1 MKQSYIHP
9 PTITRVKG
17 WPFFYRLYLH
27 CVTWI
32 LRQLVS
38 RLTGPNLGHDLEVEI
53 CTPDLG
59 SGNVVCNVWMS
70 KIATQSQQKYPL
82 VLILEGGGFVLGH
95 PKDGKL
101 NNRRIVEQV
110 RSKLIL
116 DVPGSK
122 PT

>member
-9 PTITRVKG
+9 PTITGVKG

-38 RLTGPNLGHDLEVEI
+38 HLTGPNLGHDLKVEI
-53 CTPDLG
+53 CTPGLG

-70 KIATQSQQKYPL
+70 KIATQSQQKHPL

-116 DVPGSK
+116 DIPGSK
-122 PT
+122 TT